1 MKQQS
6 YENHTRYHPL
16 QHFFWLPVSLITL
29 VTSLIYVVSSLIKG
43 SFTLPVFLI
52 FMLVLMSF
60 VAGALARLN
69 ALKVQDRVIR
79 LEEQFRYYMLT
90 KEPLDPRVTME
101 QLIALRFSSDEEFP
115 QLAKLAVEKD
125 MSGDEIKK
133 AIKQWRTDEHR
144 V

>member
-101 QLIALRFSSDEEFP
+101 QLIALRFASDEEFP

-133 AIKQWRTDEHR
+133 AIKQWRADEHR

>member
-1 MKQQS
+1 LKQQS

>member
-101 QLIALRFSSDEEFP
+101 QLIALRFASDEEFP

>member
-101 QLIALRFSSDEEFP
+101 QLIALRFASDEEFP
-115 QLAKLAVEKD
+115 QLAKLAVEKG

-133 AIKQWRTDEHR
+133 AIKQWRADEHR